1 MYPMILQCL
10 MFSSTFVFAE
20 IEAQVRALQANRAA
34 LSKDGEE
41 EATSQVDPKV
51 GLGQG
56 GHFDTEIYDNP
67 TSKFHGYVTSIATTD
82 EVDVST

>member
-1 MYPMILQCL
+1 MNLSQCYIS
-10 MFSSTFVFAE
+10 FPE
-20 IEAQVRALQANRAA
+20 IEAQVRALQASRAA

-41 EATSQVDPKV
+41 EATEGDPKV

-82 EVDVST
+82 EVDVSFVLSPV